1 MAASDA
7 IVVGEDWIS
16 EHYFGTDGKQSFRTQ
31 VLERRKAWDD
41 AAKEGEQT
49 TRARFVAARMN
60 LLSTL
65 AGLGE
70 EGGRFAVLP
79 ELYDQLREVLGY
91 ASVALQSKKDG
102 PVEWVH
108 ATGLEAAAPLVIV
121 EAVAV

>member
-1 MAASDA
+1 MATSDA

-41 AAKEGEQT
+41 AATDGEQT
-49 TRARFVAARMN
+49 TRGRFVAARAD

-79 ELYDQLREVLGY
+79 ELYGRRRGGRDLGRRASQLASQSSGVGTGEVRF
-91 ASVALQSKKDG
+91 S
-102 PVEWVH
+102 
-108 ATGLEAAAPLVIV
+108 
-121 EAVAV
+121 